1 MLQFLNMATPSCA
14 LRVLPLFVVSMLI
27 YPGCDHG
34 IAPPT
39 EAPIGAIRGSITYVG
54 GESVWPPSDS
64 LFDLRFFA
72 LPFVPCDSLD
82 LFRDLN
88 QLVFSDRLQYGTA
101 SDSFAVDSVNAQ
113 YYLYSG
119 VAQQYSRNLL
129 DWRPVGLVDMYRV
142 RVDEV
147 VELAVTADFH
157 NPPLFPPDC
166 KQ

>member
-1 MLQFLNMATPSCA
+1 MATPSCA